1 MTVSPEYIQFVMDK
15 LAPVGDVTG
24 RAMFGGYGIFHRG
37 LMFALIASDN
47 LYFKVNDT
55 NRQMYQQAGSSPF
68 PHGISY
74 WEVPSE
80 TIEDDP
86 KLLEWANISA
96 DIAIAAA
103 SRKNRKRK

>member
-1 MTVSPEYIQFVMDK
+1 MPVSPEYIEFVMDR
-15 LAPVGDVTG
+15 LSPIGDVTG

-37 LMFALIASDN
+37 LMFALIADDS

-55 NRQMYQQAGSSPF
+55 NRETYQQAGSAPF

-74 WEVPSE
+74 WEMPVE
-80 TIEDDP
+80 VIEDNAR
-86 KLLEWANISA
+86 LLKWAGISI

-103 SRKNRKRK
+103 AKKKKKGK